1 MLQVTSNGLYCVP
14 GDFYIDPYRS
24 VPTAVITHGHADH
37 ARWGM
42 GHYISTPMTA
52 DIMRIRIGKDISVTA
67 HEYHAPFDL
76 NGVRV
81 TLIPAGHILGSAQ
94 VVLEHNNQRSIITG
108 DFKTDD
114 DPTVHPFEAMPCDL
128 LVMETTFALP
138 IYHWPSATD
147 VMADIH
153 AFWQQNQVAGEHTVL
168 YAYSLGKAQRLVA
181 GLDSTVGPVA
191 VHRAVDNMNQ
201 VYKQYG
207 FLDNLPPVLTKSEVA
222 DWDRPGII
230 IAPPATQG
238 SAWLKTL
245 GRYREAYVSGWMLS
259 RGQTR
264 RRNMRGFVLSDHADW
279 AGLNATVAACAP
291 TQVWTMHGSTHIYA
305 KYLQE
310 QGIAATP
317 LGALALERSE
327 E

>member
-1 MLQVTSNGLYCVP
+1 M
-14 GDFYIDPYRS
+14 
-24 VPTAVITHGHADH
+24 
-37 ARWGM
+37 
-42 GHYISTPMTA
+42 
-52 DIMRIRIGKDISVTA
+52 
-67 HEYHAPFDL
+67 
-76 NGVRV
+76 
-81 TLIPAGHILGSAQ
+81 
-94 VVLEHNNQRSIITG
+94 
-108 DFKTDD
+108 
-114 DPTVHPFEAMPCDL
+114 
-128 LVMETTFALP
+128 
-138 IYHWPSATD
+138 
-147 VMADIH
+147 
-153 AFWQQNQVAGEHTVL
+153 
-168 YAYSLGKAQRLVA
+168 
-181 GLDSTVGPVA
+181 A

-207 FLDNLPPVLTKSEVA
+207 FLDNLPPVLTKSVVA

-264 RRNMRGFVLSDHADW
+264 RRNMRGVCVVGSCDWAVKRHGGRLCANPGVDHAR
-279 AGLNATVAACAP
+279 
-291 TQVWTMHGSTHIYA
+291 QYYIYA